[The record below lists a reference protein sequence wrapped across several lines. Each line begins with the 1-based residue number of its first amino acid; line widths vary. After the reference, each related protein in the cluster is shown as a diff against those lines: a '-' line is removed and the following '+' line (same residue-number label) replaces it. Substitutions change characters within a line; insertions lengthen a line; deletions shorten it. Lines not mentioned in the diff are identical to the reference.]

1 MSNWEAYQQT
11 MAEPI
16 TLWSAAKNNDLRQLA
31 QLLAEGA
38 DIDARDGRGYSPLML
53 AAYAGQAAAFDFL
66 LARGADR
73 DSRDHAGNS
82 VLMGVAFK
90 GHLAMVR
97 RLLDEGADLTTR
109 NQHGLDARGFAATFG
124 RHDVVA
130 LIDSYIDGKGEQHD
144 Q

>member
-1 MSNWEAYQQT
+1 MSNWEQFKQT

-16 TLWSAAKNNDLRQLA
+16 TLWSAAKHNDVATLTRLIDD
-31 QLLAEGA
+31 GA
-38 DIDARDGRGYSPLML
+38 DIDARDARGYSPLML
-53 AAYAGQAAAFDFL
+53 AAYAGNVEAFELL

-73 DSRDHAGNS
+73 DSRDNAGNS

-90 GHLAMVR
+90 GHLPLLR
-97 RLLDEGADLTTR
+97 RLLDAGVDLTAR

-130 LIDSYIDGKGEQHD
+130 LIDAHCTGKGENHD
-144 Q
+144 